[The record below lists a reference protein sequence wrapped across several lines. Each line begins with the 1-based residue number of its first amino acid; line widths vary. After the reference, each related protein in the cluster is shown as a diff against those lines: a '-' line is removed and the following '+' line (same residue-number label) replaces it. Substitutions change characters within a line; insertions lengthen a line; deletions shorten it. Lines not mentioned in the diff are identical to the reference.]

1 MFSPISIRTFTFS
14 LCVSAFLQG
23 TLENG
28 FVRLNL
34 LSLEHKF
41 GLATSQLAYI
51 LAGYDVATVLF
62 LIPFVYFTGGPHTD
76 KPRYIALGLLFMG
89 AGSAVLS
96 LPQFLVPPEDLYSG
110 DNDTDLCL
118 SGIEPSTSPVPVP
131 ESSSGLVVAI
141 FILGQTLV
149 GIGATPL
156 YTLAVTWI
164 DENIPKRKSPLYV
177 GFFYTAS
184 ILGPAFGYIVGGFVL
199 DNIHTDFLVHH
210 SALTINSSSKL
221 WIGAWWLLFLA
232 AGIACLVI
240 GGFLLLY
247 PKNLTRTGPDELYNI
262 QEIQDEKK
270 PVGTMIKSL
279 VQNPIYVGLCLLSI
293 CEAFILSAFNS
304 FMSKYVQ
311 NQFGLSTKGSSII
324 MGCLIVPAGFLGII
338 SGGYFVKRYQLS
350 TFQLLLLIQSCL
362 SLSLL
367 FSAGFILVNDPV
379 KIAGINFPYWSDPAQ
394 RTTLLDRAKTRVQ
407 GSLISQCNAKCSC
420 DASQYNPIC
429 GVDLVTYYNPCFAG
443 CRSKGISAD
452 GINVFYKCSC
462 ISMNKSNGFII
473 EKDRR
478 TLNFYRQ
485 LIESS
490 VMNKLR
496 DKVSRMENDTIRDE
510 RVLDI
515 SQDDIE
521 EMLDAINPNLL
532 KGSTDKNY
540 LESNTDKNF
549 LKPNTINNV
558 LKPDNNFLEPNTD
571 KAFLNPITNNIPKPN
586 SNFLNLNTDKHILN
600 PNINNIL
607 KPNNNFLGPN
617 TDKELL
623 KPSTNNIL
631 KPANDPLNPNTDTL
645 HPNTNLLNPTTPSYP
660 PLLIPTHSPRDR
672 GNIFAY
678 GKACP
683 NTSTHVILFSI
694 STFFA
699 FYFMFLC
706 IMPATES
713 ILRSVTFEYKSFAL
727 AIQWLLART
736 LAMLP
741 SPTILALFIDSSC
754 LYWRPG
760 EHYCI
765 LYDNYYFSRN
775 LATYAF
781 YFRHLSIYIVMYMM
795 FREYT
800 RRPAEDIPEGS

>member
-1 MFSPISIRTFTFS
+1 
-14 LCVSAFLQG
+14 
-23 TLENG
+23 
-28 FVRLNL
+28 
-34 LSLEHKF
+34 
-41 GLATSQLAYI
+41 
-51 LAGYDVATVLF
+51 
-62 LIPFVYFTGGPHTD
+62 
-76 KPRYIALGLLFMG
+76 
-89 AGSAVLS
+89 
-96 LPQFLVPPEDLYSG
+96 
-110 DNDTDLCL
+110 
-118 SGIEPSTSPVPVP
+118 
-131 ESSSGLVVAI
+131 
-141 FILGQTLV
+141 
-149 GIGATPL
+149 
-156 YTLAVTWI
+156 
-164 DENIPKRKSPLYV
+164 
-177 GFFYTAS
+177 
-184 ILGPAFGYIVGGFVL
+184 
-199 DNIHTDFLVHH
+199 
-210 SALTINSSSKL
+210 
-221 WIGAWWLLFLA
+221 
-232 AGIACLVI
+232 
-240 GGFLLLY
+240 
-247 PKNLTRTGPDELYNI
+247 
-262 QEIQDEKK
+262 
-270 PVGTMIKSL
+270 
-279 VQNPIYVGLCLLSI
+279 
-293 CEAFILSAFNS
+293 
-304 FMSKYVQ
+304 
-311 NQFGLSTKGSSII
+311 

-379 KIAGINFPYWSDPAQ
+379 KIAGINLPYWSDPAQ

-496 DKVSRMENDTIRDE
+496 DKVSRMENDSIRDE

-515 SQDDIE
+515 SKDDIE
-521 EMLDAINPNLL
+521 EMLDAIVGNLKAEEFEEALPATVTSPVTATSPVIATVTVKDLPATVTIKDPTTTVTVKDPQNPNLL

-586 SNFLNLNTDKHILN
+586 SNFLNPNTDKHILN
-600 PNINNIL
+600 PDTNNIL

-631 KPANDPLNPNTDTL
+631 KSANDPLNPNTDTL
-645 HPNTNLLNPTTPSYP
+645 HSNTNLLNPTAPSYP
-660 PLLIPTHSPRDR
+660 PLLIPTHSPRGR
-672 GNIFAY
+672 GDVFAY

-800 RRPAEDIPEGS
+800 GRPAEDVPERS